1 MADAI
6 QYDTRVKDASET
18 VAFLFDFS
26 RFPEAVA
33 GETLASPSVPA
44 VSGLTIGSPAV
55 TAARKDGIPAGYAL
69 QVTISGGTA
78 STSYSLECFG
88 TFSGG
93 AVRCVKGVLKVE

>member
-1 MADAI
+1 MADSI
-6 QYDTRVKDASET
+6 QYDTRCKDASEA

-44 VSGLTIGSPAV
+44 VVGLTIGSPAV
-55 TAARKDGIPAGYAL
+55 TAARKDGIPAGYAI